1 MGMTWTLEDVD
12 WDRFD
17 PSRVDPTLLEVVRAA
32 SMVEYRSADYVA
44 YLCNVFSDDEPF
56 KQAAQIWGEEEIQHG
71 RALGKW
77 AQLAD
82 PTFDFDASF
91 ADFRANYALTM
102 DAEESIRGTR
112 SAELLSRCMVEIGTS
127 SFYSSIRDATDEP
140 VLRQVC
146 DLIARD
152 EFGHYGLFRRHMDRY
167 MSKERLGFWAK
178 IHILIARTLETTD
191 DELAYAYHA
200 ANRLPG
206 PYDRQFATDAYV
218 ARALPLYQPIHVRK
232 GVVMA
237 FKALGL
243 RREGWWQGAVATI
256 VFRLMQWRAR
266 RVSQTTA

>member
-1 MGMTWTLEDVD
+1 MGMTWTLEDVQ

-17 PSRVDPTLLEVVRAA
+17 PSKVDPALLSVVRAA

-44 YLCNVFSDDEPF
+44 YLCKIFADDEAF
-56 KQAAQIWGEEEIQHG
+56 KDAAQIWGDEETQHG

-82 PTFDFDASF
+82 PSFDFESSF
-91 ADFRANYALTM
+91 ADFRANYRL
-102 DAEESIRGTR
+102 DLDVEKSIRGTR

-127 SFYSSIRDATDEP
+127 SFYSSISDASDEP
-140 VLRQVC
+140 VLRQIC

-152 EFGHYGLFRRHMDRY
+152 EFGHYGLFRRHMERY
-167 MSKERLGFWAK
+167 MVQERLGFWTRVR
-178 IHILIARTLETTD
+178 IMIGRTLETTD

-206 PYDRQFATDAYV
+206 PYHRQSATDAYA
-218 ARALPLYQPIHVRK
+218 ARALSLYRPVHIKK
-232 GVVMA
+232 GVVMV

-243 RREGWWQGAVATI
+243 RREGWWQDAIAAVI
-256 VFRLMQWRAR
+256 FRLMQWRSR
-266 RVSQTTA
+266 RVPHTPV